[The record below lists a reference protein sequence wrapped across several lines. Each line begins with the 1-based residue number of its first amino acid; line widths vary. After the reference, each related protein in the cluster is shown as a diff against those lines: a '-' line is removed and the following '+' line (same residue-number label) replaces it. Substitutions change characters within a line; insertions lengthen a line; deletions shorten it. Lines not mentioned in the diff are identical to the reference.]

1 MKTSPLRQRFI
12 EALTLKGYSLR
23 TIETYVSVVFQLAK
37 HYHRSPAELAEQQ
50 VRDYLYHLH
59 TQTDYSA
66 STLNVF
72 VNGLRCFYRETLQRS
87 LGWLEQSLPRPKQAM
102 RRPQAYSVEEVHRL
116 LQQGFRCPK
125 YRTFFMTLYG
135 GGLRISEACHLQVK
149 HIDSARMLLRV
160 EQGKGKK
167 DRYTIL
173 PQHLLEELRTY
184 YWTYRP
190 RYWLFPSTHD
200 EQRPLTERS
209 AQYAFY
215 QALQRAGLPRKGGP
229 HCLRHSFATHLIEA
243 NTPIHVVKQLL
254 GHNSLSTTVGYLHI
268 SQPTIAQIKNPLDGM
283 NWAPAA
289 LPNV

>member
-12 EALTLKGYSLR
+12 EGLTLKGYSPR

-37 HYHRSPAELAEQQ
+37 HYHRSPAELADQQ

-59 TQTDYSA
+59 TQTDYSG
-66 STLNVF
+66 STLNVV
-72 VNGLRCFYRETLQRS
+72 VNGLRCFSREALQRPLS
-87 LGWLEQSLPRPKQAM
+87 QIDLALPRPKQGIH
-102 RRPQAYSVEEVHRL
+102 RPQAYSAEEVHQL
-116 LQQGFRCPK
+116 LERGFLCPK

-135 GGLRISEACHLQVK
+135 AGLRISEGCHLRVE
-149 HIDSARMLLRV
+149 HIDSGRMLVRV

-184 YWTYRP
+184 YRTYRP
-190 RYWLFPSTHD
+190 RYWLFPSTRD
-200 EQRPLTERS
+200 EHKPLTERS
-209 AQYAFY
+209 AQKAFY

-268 SQPTIAQIKNPLDGM
+268 SRPTMAQIKNPLDGM
-283 NWAPAA
+283 NWAPA
-289 LPNV
+289 PNAGL